1 MCILEGCSIDFFKGL
16 NMLQI
21 YVALKVVQPV
31 FSPHVT
37 KIYSTW
43 LHSHV
48 MWRLQEKMSVL
59 TQQLWL
65 WLSGCQTMCH
75 QFKLKITILGQISL
89 DILETLKHYNTSTY
103 WACEGC
109 RRFHQLSL
117 NEAFPLFSGCELA
130 NTLDGTWMLCG
141 ALALLSSIRL
151 LRRQAGLVDSS
162 LLAWLF
168 CPFFAAMQYGPS
180 AICIPLSI

>member
-1 MCILEGCSIDFFKGL
+1 ME
-16 NMLQI
+16 
-21 YVALKVVQPV
+21 YVANICCIKSCSTRFFTSCDQDLFNLVTLTR
-31 FSPHVT
+31 HVT
-37 KIYSTW
+37 AA
-43 LHSHV
+43 
-48 MWRLQEKMSVL
+48 RKMSVL